1 MQAAI
6 AIIGPPS
13 QVDMNKVQQSETQWA
28 LEWKQ
33 PDRFW
38 LEQDAQPVSYILEL
52 ECGLGRAEIVY
63 DDPAS
68 VRSTFFMTALLAD
81 WTDWEYDGTLRIV
94 KLSAQGK
101 DGASS
106 SLMPLTCQQGDNMTI
121 GVTARNR
128 VFNSPIT
135 FIRTKVIAPPSAV
148 IGLRSK
154 EYSGG
159 VTLSWEK
166 VGTVFHLFALVSALF
181 RMCFPIFLPD
191 SSGWH

>member
-1 MQAAI
+1 MQVCDESGRASQAVI

-81 WTDWEYDGTLRIV
+81 WRSEEHTSEL
-94 KLSAQGK
+94 Q
-101 DGASS
+101 
-106 SLMPLTCQQGDNMTI
+106 
-121 GVTARNR
+121 
-128 VFNSPIT
+128 SP
-135 FIRTKVIAPPSAV
+135 
-148 IGLRSK
+148 
-154 EYSGG
+154 
-159 VTLSWEK
+159 
-166 VGTVFHLFALVSALF
+166 
-181 RMCFPIFLPD
+181 
-191 SSGWH
+191 